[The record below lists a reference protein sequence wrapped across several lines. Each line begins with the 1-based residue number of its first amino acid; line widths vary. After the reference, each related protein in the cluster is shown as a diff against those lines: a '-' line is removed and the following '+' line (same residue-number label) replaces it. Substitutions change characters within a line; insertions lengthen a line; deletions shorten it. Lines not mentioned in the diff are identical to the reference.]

1 MVLSCDCFLFSFFF
15 LGAPTTP
22 HLIKRREELRLR
34 KSVQNSVIPILPARV
49 LPAGWWMFRKKPL
62 LFSSSSSE
70 KSGVVAAGGR
80 DLPEEEQKDIFVS
93 LVLQNKMPWT
103 R

>member
-1 MVLSCDCFLFSFFF
+1 MFSFFF

-22 HLIKRREELRLR
+22 HLVKSREELRMQSLFR
-34 KSVQNSVIPILPARV
+34 TQLIPILPGRV
-49 LPAGWWMFRKKPL
+49 LPSALWMCRKKPL

-70 KSGVVAAGGR
+70 ESGVVAAGRR

-93 LVLQNKMPWT
+93 LVLYNKMPWT